1 MLPECRGLLAGGAAG
16 LLASGGAASAADST
30 TTVTPATSSTPAAS
44 DATASST
51 TRATETPLAGDDL
64 AKATAAA
71 LAASPGAN
79 FVRAETDAD
88 GAAFEVDITVADGS
102 QAIVELNSDF
112 TVKTISTGQGAGGG
126 GGPHVANG
134 ITETPLTGDDLTK
147 ATAAAATAAPGAT
160 VVRAETDADGAAFE
174 VHITMADGSRATVEL
189 NSDFTVKAI
198 STDQSGGRGHGGRGH
213 GAVAPA
219 AGTSATPSSTTTA

>member
-88 GAAFEVDITVADGS
+88 GAAFEVDITVADGN

-147 ATAAAATAAPGAT
+147 ATAAAAT

-213 GAVAPA
+213 GAAAPA